1 MLHFPR
7 WQVIAILGICL
18 LSFLIPVPSFMSQAQ
33 FERLPHWAQVR
44 FGLGLDLRG
53 GAHLLASMD
62 LDELRRD
69 WLTSIRE
76 DARKRLIEAKP
87 EAIGNITRVQGQAVR
102 VQLTNA
108 GVPGAQDAA
117 MRALRP
123 MIQQIGNA
131 LTGNQSPDLE
141 IKVVAPDAIEIAPTA
156 AAISDRAS
164 AAIGTAIEVIR
175 KRLDPD
181 GTKEVAVQRQGR
193 DRILVQQPGV
203 ETEKELDE
211 IRLKLKQAAKMTFH
225 LVHRAVTAEQAKQ
238 AGTPTGYR
246 IYPSEEETG
255 TAELLQERPLL
266 TGENLSRASAAF
278 DSQTSQPIVSFT
290 FKPSAAKR
298 FGEITTQNKGYRFAV
313 VLDGKVITAPVI
325 QSEIL
330 GGTGQISGRF
340 TVEDT
345 ARLATLLN
353 SGALPAKLTIV
364 EERVVGASLGQDSI
378 DTGKRA
384 AYIGLA
390 AVALFMVAA
399 YGVFGMFAVIGSALH
414 VVMVLALMA
423 LLGSTMT
430 LPGIAGIVLTIG
442 MAVDA
447 NVLIYERTREEL
459 RNGKTPISAL
469 DAGFSRAYATILD
482 SQLTT
487 FIAGLLMFALGSGPI
502 RGFAV
507 TLTLGIITTMFTA
520 VTVTRLLAIWWV
532 KSYGRKAIPAPV

>member
-7 WQVIAILGICL
+7 WQTIAILAICML
-18 LSFLIPVPSFMSQAQ
+18 SILIPIPSFLSQQ
-33 FERLPHWAQVR
+33 TYERLPGSLQHR

-53 GAHLLASMD
+53 GAHLLAAMD

-69 WLTSIRE
+69 WLAKVLE
-76 DARKRLIEAKP
+76 DARKVLREAKP
-87 EAIGNITRVQGQAVR
+87 DPIGHRATIQGGAVQIR
-102 VQLTNA
+102 LTQ
-108 GVPGAQDAA
+108 PGTQDAA
-117 MRALRP
+117 LKALRSI
-123 MIQQIGNA
+123 IQSVGNV
-131 LTGNQSPDLE
+131 LTGTQAPELE
-141 IKVVAPDAIEIAPTA
+141 VKAVGTDGIQITPTEVAIN
-156 AAISDRAS
+156 DRAGQ
-164 AAIGTAIEVIR
+164 AIGTAIEVIR

-211 IRLKLKQAAKMTFH
+211 IRQRLRQAAKMTFH
-225 LVHRAVTAEQAKQ
+225 LVHRSMTAEDARRN
-238 AGTPTGYR
+238 GVPPDYR
-246 IYPSEEETG
+246 IVPSSEETG
-255 TAELLQERPLL
+255 AAELIQQRALL
-266 TGENLSRASAAF
+266 TGEDLSRASAAF
-278 DSQTSQPIVSFT
+278 DSLNNQPIVSFT
-290 FKPSAAKR
+290 FKPSAAKT
-298 FGEITTQNKGYRFAV
+298 FGDITIKNKGFRFAV
-313 VLDGKVITAPVI
+313 VLDGTAITAPVI

-378 DTGKRA
+378 DAGKW
-384 AYIGLA
+384 A
-390 AVALFMVAA
+390 AVAGMIAVTIYMIAG
-399 YGVFGMFAVIGSALH
+399 YGVFGAFAIVGASFH
-414 VVMVLALMA
+414 VVMILALMT

-430 LPGIAGIVLTIG
+430 LPGIAGVVLTIG

-459 RNGKTPISAL
+459 RNGKTPIAAL
-469 DAGFSRAYATILD
+469 DAGFRLAYATIID
-482 SQLTT
+482 SQMTS
-487 FIAGLLMFALGSGPI
+487 FIAGVLMFALGAGPI

-507 TLTLGIITTMFTA
+507 TFTLGVVTTVFSA
-520 VTVTRLLAIWWV
+520 VTITRLLAVWWLR
-532 KSYGRKAIPAPV
+532 SYGRKAIPAPL